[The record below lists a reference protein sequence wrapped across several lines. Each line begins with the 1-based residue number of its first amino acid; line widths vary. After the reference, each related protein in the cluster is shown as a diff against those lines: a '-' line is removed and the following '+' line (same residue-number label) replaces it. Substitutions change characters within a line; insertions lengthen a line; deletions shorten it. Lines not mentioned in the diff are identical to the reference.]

1 MFFFGQCLF
10 VLFFFLT
17 QIGMELSR
25 GDAFVEF
32 LESLYDNGQVSHV
45 DAVRIINSQAET
57 INDSLITQMRTT
69 NHRRQSLVYLLEQ
82 CIIISSSNMFA
93 PSGSSNSL
101 RRFRKLRRLVERA
114 RRLVRE

>member
-1 MFFFGQCLF
+1 
-10 VLFFFLT
+10 
-17 QIGMELSR
+17 MELSR

-32 LESLYDNGQVSHV
+32 LDSLYDSGQVSHA
-45 DAVRIINSQAET
+45 DAVRIINGQAET
-57 INDSLITQMRTT
+57 INDSLLTQMRTT

-82 CIIISSSNMFA
+82 CIILSSSNMFA

-114 RRLVRE
+114 RRLVRGA